1 MNPVREEIGII
12 RAAAALC
19 AGAGGVSFRIRGAL
33 AATADG
39 AEHLLDLLP
48 DAGPEDIGQQVC
60 AYAEQLEL
68 ARYILA
74 EGGVRS

>member
-19 AGAGGVSFRIRGAL
+19 GGDRGVALRIRGAL
-33 AATADG
+33 SATANG
-39 AEHLLDLLP
+39 AEHLLNLLP

-68 ARYILA
+68 ARYILS